1 MTSIKD
7 IAMKC
12 GVTPATVSLAL
23 NNHARISQARREE
36 IHAVA
41 REMGYHPNAAA
52 QNLRSGRSDSIGILW
67 SIYCGESICD
77 LTKGLMAKGYTSHL
91 VDSLSD
97 PEIIETGLKDYIRYK
112 VDGLIMQ
119 ANVELFENKGIQT
132 LLRAIPN
139 KIIVV
144 EGGDSLNLIKH
155 TGLDLICRDDVA
167 PWQEAIAHFRSTRR
181 KRVVLV
187 GQSLNVTREKAFT
200 RYLKQYGFPVRDS
213 RMIIP
218 RETELKTLTPEIE
231 ARLSAKPL
239 KYDAIL
245 TTGDELAAAVIG
257 LLLRNGI
264 NVPGQVAV
272 VGFNDEKMSRHFI
285 PPLAT
290 VDRKEQELTQLML
303 KRIFERLADPKVQPL
318 FETIKMRFIKRESA
332 G

>member
-1 MTSIKD
+1 
-7 IAMKC
+7 MKC

-23 NNHARISQARREE
+23 NNHSRISQARREE
-36 IHAVA
+36 IHAMA
-41 REMGYHPNAAA
+41 RKMSYQPNAAA
-52 QNLRSGRSDSIGILW
+52 QNLRSGRSNSIGILW
-67 SIYCGESICD
+67 SIYSAGSICD

-97 PEIIETGLKDYIRYK
+97 PEIIETSLKDYIRYK

-119 ANVELFENKGIQT
+119 ANVELFKNKGIQA
-132 LLRAIPN
+132 LLKAIPN

-144 EGGDSLNLIKH
+144 EGGDSRNLIKH
-155 TGLDLICRDDVA
+155 TGIDLICRNDVA

-187 GQSLNVTREKAFT
+187 GQSLTENREAGYIK
-200 RYLKQYGFPVRDS
+200 YLKQYGFPVRNS

-218 RETELKTLTPEIE
+218 KEAELKTLTPEIE
-231 ARLSAKPL
+231 ARLSAKPF

-245 TTGDELAAAVIG
+245 TANDELAAAVVG

-264 NVPGQVAV
+264 NVPGQAAV
-272 VGFNDEKMSRHFI
+272 VGFNDEKMSRYFI

-303 KRIFERLADPKVQPL
+303 KRILERLANPKAPPL
-318 FETIKMRFIKRESA
+318 FETITMRFIKRESA